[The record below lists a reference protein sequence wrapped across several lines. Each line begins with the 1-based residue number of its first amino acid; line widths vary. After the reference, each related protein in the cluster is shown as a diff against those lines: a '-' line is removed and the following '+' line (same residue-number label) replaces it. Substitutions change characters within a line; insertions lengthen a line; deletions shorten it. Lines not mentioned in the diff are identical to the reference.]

1 MSKEFEDDQ
10 QHVED
15 EFVSEMMHDGHIR
28 RDNDNL
34 DGNTADGVVCVRWGD
49 QAPWLIRE
57 SQTLCDGE

>member
-10 QHVED
+10 QYVED

-49 QAPWLIRE
+49 QAP
-57 SQTLCDGE
+57 

>member
-15 EFVSEMMHDGHIR
+15 EFVSEMMHGHIR

-49 QAPWLIRE
+49 QAP
-57 SQTLCDGE
+57 